1 MNLKNLIKQLPGSKK
16 LAQALGL
23 TIVTKSIPGGRSFL
37 LEMLPKQSIGAEI
50 GVHKGNFSQKI
61 INSISPKELHLI
73 DPWEHQTSDTYAE
86 AWYGGQAKEGQKTMD
101 ERYSKVCDQFSQQ
114 IQAGQVKVHR
124 GYSTDILEQFPDEYF
139 DWIYI
144 DGNHLY
150 EYVLKDLEL
159 SFKKTKSG
167 GLITGDD
174 YGSGRWWK
182 GGVKQAVDQFTK
194 RKGIKLVEICNGQFI
209 FRKA

>member
-1 MNLKNLIKQLPGSKK
+1 MNLKNLIRQIPGSKK

-23 TIVTKSIPGGRSFL
+23 TTMTKSIPGGRNFL
-37 LEMLPKQSIGAEI
+37 VEMLPKQSIGAEI
-50 GVHKGNFSQKI
+50 GVDTGNFSEKI
-61 INSISPKELHLI
+61 INSIAPKELHLI
-73 DPWEHQTSDTYAE
+73 DPWEYQVSDTYINAR
-86 AWYGGQAKEGQKTMD
+86 YGGKAKEGQKTMD
-101 ERYSKVCDQFSQQ
+101 ERYLGVCDRFCSQ
-114 IQAGQVKVHR
+114 IQSGQVQVHR

-167 GLITGDD
+167 GFITGDD
-174 YGSGRWWK
+174 YRSGGWWK
-182 GGVKQAVDQFTK
+182 GGVKQAVDEFRK
-194 RKGIKLVEICNGQFI
+194 RRDIKLVEICNGQFV

>member
-1 MNLKNLIKQLPGSKK
+1 MNLKNLIKQIPGSKK

-23 TIVTKSIPGGRSFL
+23 IIITKSIPGGRSFL
-37 LEMLPKQSIGAEI
+37 VEMLPKQSVGAEI
-50 GVHKGNFSQKI
+50 GVHTGNFSQKI
-61 INSISPKELHLI
+61 INSIAPKELHLI
-73 DPWEHQTSDTYAE
+73 DPWEYQTSDTYAE

-101 ERYSKVCDQFSQQ
+101 ERYSGVCDRFSQE
-114 IQAGQVKVHR
+114 IQAGQVTVHR

-167 GLITGDD
+167 GFITGDD
-174 YGSGRWWK
+174 YGSGGWWK
-182 GGVKQAVDQFTK
+182 GGVKQAVDEFRK